1 MNLSTFIHR
10 FLTPRHLVTNLVGSL
25 ASARLGKLTTLMI
38 KGFAKWKHIDLSQA
52 KKSPE
57 EFKSFNQFFVRELK
71 PGLRPLG
78 TKNFVSPADGKVAAS
93 GTITNGTI
101 IQAKGQ
107 DYTTRELLGLSAE
120 EAAKYDGCPW
130 LTVYLSPRDY
140 HRVHMPCAAELRKTV
155 FVPGDLYSVNDNAIK
170 HIEALYARNERLI
183 CYFDTQYGP
192 MVQILVGATITG
204 SIDTSWDGV
213 VNASHGV
220 RIIEKNYAR
229 GEVVFNKGDYMGAF
243 LMGST
248 TINIFPQGT
257 ELNAFEVKAPIL
269 QGQDV
274 AGVAGFPEDKAVVT
288 EVAEVAEAAEQTAQA
303 EPVADAQAEVPA
315 EESAVS
321 ETVTEV
327 AEKAEE
333 AVVEATGQAEEVVEL
348 VVEEPTDKST
358 QTK

>member
-1 MNLSTFIHR
+1 
-10 FLTPRHLVTNLVGSL
+10 
-25 ASARLGKLTTLMI
+25 
-38 KGFAKWKHIDLSQA
+38 
-52 KKSPE
+52 
-57 EFKSFNQFFVRELK
+57 
-71 PGLRPLG
+71 
-78 TKNFVSPADGKVAAS
+78 
-93 GTITNGTI
+93 
-101 IQAKGQ
+101 
-107 DYTTRELLGLSAE
+107 
-120 EAAKYDGCPW
+120 
-130 LTVYLSPRDY
+130 
-140 HRVHMPCAAELRKTV
+140 MPCAAELRKTV